1 MWYNIVAKHDFLTM
15 SDSSATLDPASVPL
29 PPSAEPQASAS
40 ATLPD
45 HLSIDITGGEGSQT
59 TDELDAGEESWP
71 SAARDL
77 VESLRN
83 QLADSHELV
92 SQQTTKL
99 SSLADLAVEYSQLK
113 DKHAFLSAAKEA
125 VENQLKDEIKKREMA
140 EEQVEMLR
148 GQVEQARRGVM
159 TLQKQEAE
167 RKRLSVMSGMGLGL
181 GPNLDEEET
190 LAGEMSKRDSK
201 VSRRTSIMGRSHRR
215 VSSQSEPADF
225 STAPERQSLVSP
237 KPPAA
242 PRLSNGLRELKLAA
256 TPATTY
262 PASPSPPSQSTLLGP
277 SSYFEEFA
285 PQAALASANREK
297 AAAVEE
303 AAQLRSELRQVQL
316 KLAESEESRA
326 ATEVCL
332 KALREFL
339 ASNED
344 NVNGQSAA
352 EALKG
357 LSLPPLPTDRDPDG
371 EFSQKETKPAGW
383 GFKLWSTRAQPQS
396 QSALE
401 ALSPGRS
408 RATSSATTNNPSISP
423 LATPGDENVSAGL
436 GGFVSSW
443 TKGVTPGAPQ
453 AGAGA
458 STQSSGSGANG
469 AIGASQA
476 LPRKLSGMGGFF
488 RRATSQAPQAAEKE
502 LPLPPT
508 PTNVATPSPVDEQ
521 AGEVNL
527 SSPILEPEAEKAED
541 KRKSS
546 ATTLSD
552 LEAELGTPHG
562 SMEEKTEGEVEGLKG
577 KVGELEKLDEVEI

>member
-1 MWYNIVAKHDFLTM
+1 MIHTVAKHDFPTM
-15 SDSSATLDPASVPL
+15 SSSLAALDPASLPL
-29 PPSAEPQASAS
+29 PPSADPQSSAS
-40 ATLPD
+40 PTLPD
-45 HLSIDITGGEGSQT
+45 HLPVDNTASEGIQT
-59 TDELDAGEESWP
+59 ANELDAGEGSWP

-77 VESLRN
+77 IQSLRT
-83 QLADSHELV
+83 QLDDSRQLV

-99 SSLADLAVEYSQLK
+99 SSLADLAVEHSQLK
-113 DKHAFLSAAKEA
+113 DKHAFVSAAKEA
-125 VENQLKDEIKKREMA
+125 VESQLKDEIKKREMA

-181 GPNLDEEET
+181 VPNFDEEEV
-190 LAGEMSKRDSK
+190 LVGETSKRDSK
-201 VSRRTSIMGRSHRR
+201 ISRRTSMMGRSHRR

-225 STAPERQSLVSP
+225 SAAAERQSLVSP

-262 PASPSPPSQSTLLGP
+262 PASPSPPSQPTLLGQ
-277 SSYFEEFA
+277 SSYFEDSA
-285 PQAALASANREK
+285 SQAAIASANREK
-297 AAAVEE
+297 AAATEE

-344 NVNGQSAA
+344 NDNGQSAV

-371 EFSQKETKPAGW
+371 QFDQKEMKPTGW
-383 GFKLWSTRAQPQS
+383 GFKLWSNRAQPQS
-396 QSALE
+396 QSSSE
-401 ALSPGRS
+401 GLSPSRS
-408 RATSSATTNNPSISP
+408 RATSSATMNNPSISP
-423 LATPGDENVSAGL
+423 LATPGEEGVSAGL

-453 AGAGA
+453 TGAGA
-458 STQSSGSGANG
+458 VSGGSGASG
-469 AIGASQA
+469 ALGAPQA
-476 LPRKLSGMGGFF
+476 PPRKLSGMGGFF
-488 RRATSQAPQAAEKE
+488 RRAAATQPPQAAEKE

-508 PTNVATPSPVDEQ
+508 PTKVLTTVNEQ
-521 AGEVNL
+521 GGEVDL
-527 SSPILEPEAEKAED
+527 SSPAVGPGAEKEED
-541 KRKSS
+541 RRKSS

-562 SMEEKTEGEVEGLKG
+562 SMEEKMEGEIGELKG

>member
-1 MWYNIVAKHDFLTM
+1 M
-15 SDSSATLDPASVPL
+15 SDSSVTLDPASVPL

-45 HLSIDITGGEGSQT
+45 HLSIEITGGEGSQT
-59 TDELDAGEESWP
+59 TNELDKGEENWP

-77 VESLRN
+77 VESLRK

-167 RKRLSVMSGMGLGL
+167 RKRLSVMSGMGLGF

-190 LAGEMSKRDSK
+190 LVGEMSKRDSK

-262 PASPSPPSQSTLLGP
+262 SASPSPPSQPTLLSQ

-303 AAQLRSELRQVQL
+303 AAQLRSELRHVQL

-344 NVNGQSAA
+344 NVNGQNAA
-352 EALKG
+352 ETLKG

-371 EFSQKETKPAGW
+371 QFSQKETKPAGW
-383 GFKLWSTRAQPQS
+383 GFKLWSNRAQPQS
-396 QSALE
+396 QSAFE

-453 AGAGA
+453 AGGGAG
-458 STQSSGSGANG
+458 TQSGGSGANG
-469 AIGASQA
+469 ALGASQSQA

-488 RRATSQAPQAAEKE
+488 RRATSQAPQATEKE

-521 AGEVNL
+521 GGEVNL
-527 SSPILEPEAEKAED
+527 SSPVLEPEAEKAED

-552 LEAELGTPHG
+552 LEAELGTRHE
-562 SMEEKTEGEVEGLKG
+562 SMEEKTEGEVEGLKD

>member
-1 MWYNIVAKHDFLTM
+1 MIHTVAKHDFPTM
-15 SDSSATLDPASVPL
+15 SSSFAALDPASLPL
-29 PPSAEPQASAS
+29 PPSADPQTSS
-40 ATLPD
+40 SSTLPD
-45 HLSIDITGGEGSQT
+45 HLPINNTAGEGTQT
-59 TDELDAGEESWP
+59 TNELDAGEESWP

-77 VESLRN
+77 IQSLRT
-83 QLADSHELV
+83 QLADSRELV
-92 SQQTTKL
+92 SQQTIKL
-99 SSLADLAVEYSQLK
+99 STLADLAVEHSQLK
-113 DKHAFLSAAKEA
+113 DKHAFVSAAKEA
-125 VENQLKDEIKKREMA
+125 VESQLKDEIKKREMA

-181 GPNLDEEET
+181 VPNFDEEEV

-201 VSRRTSIMGRSHRR
+201 VSRRTSMMGRSHRR

-225 STAPERQSLVSP
+225 SAAAERQSLVSP
-237 KPPAA
+237 MPPAA
-242 PRLSNGLRELKLAA
+242 PRLSSGLRELKLAA

-262 PASPSPPSQSTLLGP
+262 PASPSPPSQPTLLGQN
-277 SSYFEEFA
+277 SYFEDSTS
-285 PQAALASANREK
+285 PAAIASASREK

-344 NVNGQSAA
+344 NGNGQNAA

-371 EFSQKETKPAGW
+371 QFDHKETKPTGW
-383 GFKLWSTRAQPQS
+383 GFKLWSNRAQPQS
-396 QSALE
+396 QSSSE
-401 ALSPGRS
+401 ALSPSRS
-408 RATSSATTNNPSISP
+408 RATSSATMNNPSISP
-423 LATPGDENVSAGL
+423 LMTPGGDEAASAGL

-453 AGAGA
+453 TGAGA
-458 STQSSGSGANG
+458 VSGGSGANG
-469 AIGASQA
+469 ALGAPQAA

-488 RRATSQAPQAAEKE
+488 RRAAPPQPPQAAEKE

-508 PTNVATPSPVDEQ
+508 PTKVAIPVNEQGDE
-521 AGEVNL
+521 VDL
-527 SSPILEPEAEKAED
+527 SSPAVGPETEKEED

-562 SMEEKTEGEVEGLKG
+562 SMEEKPEGEVEGLKS
-577 KVGELEKLDEVEI
+577 KVGGLEKLDEVEI

>member
-1 MWYNIVAKHDFLTM
+1 M

-45 HLSIDITGGEGSQT
+45 HLSIDITGGDGSQT
-59 TDELDAGEESWP
+59 TDELDKGEESWP

-77 VESLRN
+77 VESLRK

-181 GPNLDEEET
+181 GPNFDEEET
-190 LAGEMSKRDSK
+190 LVGEMSKRDSK
-201 VSRRTSIMGRSHRR
+201 VSRRTSMMGRSHRR
-215 VSSQSEPADF
+215 ISSQSEPADF

-262 PASPSPPSQSTLLGP
+262 SASPSPPSQPTLLGQ

-303 AAQLRSELRQVQL
+303 AAQLRSELRHVQL

-332 KALREFL
+332 KALRDFL

-371 EFSQKETKPAGW
+371 QFSQKETKPAGW
-383 GFKLWSTRAQPQS
+383 GFKLWSNRAQPQS
-396 QSALE
+396 QPAFE

-453 AGAGA
+453 AGTGTGVGVGVGAG
-458 STQSSGSGANG
+458 TQSGGSGANG
-469 AIGASQA
+469 ALGASQA

-527 SSPILEPEAEKAED
+527 SSPVLEPEAEKAED

-552 LEAELGTPHG
+552 LEAELGTPHE
-562 SMEEKTEGEVEGLKG
+562 SIEEKTEGEVEGLEG

>member
-1 MWYNIVAKHDFLTM
+1 M

-45 HLSIDITGGEGSQT
+45 HLSIDITGGEGGQT
-59 TDELDAGEESWP
+59 TDELDKGEESWP

-77 VESLRN
+77 VESLHK

-167 RKRLSVMSGMGLGL
+167 RKRLSVMSGMGLGF
-181 GPNLDEEET
+181 GPNFDEEET
-190 LAGEMSKRDSK
+190 LVGEMSKRDSK
-201 VSRRTSIMGRSHRR
+201 VSRRTSMMGRSHRR

-225 STAPERQSLVSP
+225 SIAPERQSLVSP

-262 PASPSPPSQSTLLGP
+262 SASPSPPSQPTLLGQ

-285 PQAALASANREK
+285 PQAALMSANREK

-303 AAQLRSELRQVQL
+303 AAQLRSELRHVQL

-371 EFSQKETKPAGW
+371 QFNQIETKPAGW
-383 GFKLWSTRAQPQS
+383 GFKLWSNRAQPQS
-396 QSALE
+396 QSAIE

-453 AGAGA
+453 AGAG
-458 STQSSGSGANG
+458 TQSGGSSANG
-469 AIGASQA
+469 ALGAPQV

-488 RRATSQAPQAAEKE
+488 RRATSQVPQAAEKE

-521 AGEVNL
+521 AGEINL

-541 KRKSS
+541 RRKSS

-577 KVGELEKLDEVEI
+577 KVGELERLDEVEI

>member
-1 MWYNIVAKHDFLTM
+1 M

-45 HLSIDITGGEGSQT
+45 HLSIDITGGDGSQT
-59 TDELDAGEESWP
+59 TDELDKGEESWP

-77 VESLRN
+77 VESLRK

-181 GPNLDEEET
+181 GPNFDEEET
-190 LAGEMSKRDSK
+190 LVGEMSKRDSK
-201 VSRRTSIMGRSHRR
+201 VSRRTSMMGRSHRR
-215 VSSQSEPADF
+215 ISSQSEPADF

-242 PRLSNGLRELKLAA
+242 PRLSNGLRELKLAT

-262 PASPSPPSQSTLLGP
+262 SASPSPPSQPTLLGQ

-332 KALREFL
+332 KALRDFL

-371 EFSQKETKPAGW
+371 QFSQKETKPAGW
-383 GFKLWSTRAQPQS
+383 GFKLWSNRAQPQS
-396 QSALE
+396 QSAFE
-401 ALSPGRS
+401 AFSPGRS

-453 AGAGA
+453 AGTGTGVGVGVGVGAG
-458 STQSSGSGANG
+458 TQSGGSGANG
-469 AIGASQA
+469 ALGASQA

-527 SSPILEPEAEKAED
+527 SSPVLGPEAEKAED

-552 LEAELGTPHG
+552 LEAELGTPHE
-562 SMEEKTEGEVEGLKG
+562 SIEEKTEGEVEGLKG